1 MFKQSAAAVATTREG
16 HRSRRLAGKARQPP
30 SGMPERNALFAA
42 ACFVAGFAGFL
53 LPLLLGALA
62 LWLFG

>member
-1 MFKQSAAAVATTREG
+1 
-16 HRSRRLAGKARQPP
+16 
-30 SGMPERNALFAA
+30 MPERNALFAA